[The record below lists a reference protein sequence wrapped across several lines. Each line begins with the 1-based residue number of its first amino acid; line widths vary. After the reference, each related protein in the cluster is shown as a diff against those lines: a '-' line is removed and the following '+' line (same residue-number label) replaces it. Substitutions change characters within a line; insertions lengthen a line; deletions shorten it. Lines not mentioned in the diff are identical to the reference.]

1 MFYFVL
7 INTMSIP
14 FLIDVSAFYGDPDP
28 YEQSSGVILDKK
40 KILNRHRK
48 IDNAA
53 NGAPKKRKGKKSAG
67 AVAMQQHAPATA
79 GAVGVSSANSAA
91 LRAAMQQHAPQGGAI
106 GFKESGGA
114 ISMKQ
119 DTAGAIGFKEPSAG
133 ALAFNE
139 AQLMNEL
146 TGLKKGGALPA
157 LAATVIPTLV
167 EMAPQIIAAIKNL
180 RKPSGGAIKI
190 GGASAVFLDG
200 VDPSKYDDMIKTMK
214 AIERQRKNLIREGGA
229 IKVGSGKMGTFFK
242 NAWNKMKTWYGNNAD
257 KLKPITDILVNS
269 AVNSANKMIDKGVK
283 YVGEKTGSDTLKQI
297 GNVVGNMA
305 KNTVSNTAA
314 AVQNYGKTA
323 QEGSGYNID
332 NLVNDITPAV
342 VVTKKKKILTA
353 IPNNERKVTAS
364 QVRAKKSRS
373 VYG

>member
-1 MFYFVL
+1 
-7 INTMSIP
+7 MSIP

-28 YEQSSGVILDKK
+28 YEQSSGVILDKNK
-40 KILNRHRK
+40 TLSLHRK

-53 NGAPKKRKGKKSAG
+53 NGAPKKRKGKRAGAVGVSSANSAARSAAMQQHAPQGGAISMKQNTAG
-67 AVAMQQHAPATA
+67 AVAMQQHAPAT
-79 GAVGVSSANSAA
+79 
-91 LRAAMQQHAPQGGAI
+91 
-106 GFKESGGA
+106 
-114 ISMKQ
+114 
-119 DTAGAIGFKEPSAG
+119 AG

-167 EMAPQIIAAIKNL
+167 EMAPQIIAAIKSL
-180 RKPSGGAIKI
+180 RKNPSGGAIKI

-214 AIERQRKNLIREGGA
+214 AIERQRKNLIRDGGA

-242 NAWNKMKTWYGNNAD
+242 NAWNNIKSWYGNNAD

-283 YVGEKTGSDTLKQI
+283 YVGDKTGSDTLKQI

-305 KNTVSNTAA
+305 KNTVSNTAS

-323 QEGSGYNID
+323 QEGSGYSAALAGGYDID
-332 NLVNDITPAV
+332 NLVNDTTPAV
-342 VVTKKKKILTA
+342 VATKKKKILTA
-353 IPNNERKVTAS
+353 MPNNERKVTAS